1 MNKKA
6 IVLLSGG
13 IDSTATLVYAI
24 KKGFECYAI
33 SFDYNQ
39 KHKIELEYAKE
50 IAIKYKA
57 IEHKIVQIDIGI
69 LAKSALLSG
78 SSEVPKYKNINELPQ
93 NIPVT
98 YVPARNI
105 LFLSYA
111 LSWAESIKANNIFIG
126 ANKDDYQGYPDCR
139 PDFYKKFEELANIG
153 TSFVDKNGKIK
164 IMTPFINSTK
174 EEIIIFGKNNDIDFS
189 KTFTCYDPINGKPCG
204 KCYSC
209 LVRQNAFGIIK
220 KKVITLVILAQAPNN
235 SKKRKI

>member
-6 IVLLSGG
+6 IILLSGG

-24 KKGFECYAI
+24 KEDYKCYAI

-50 IAIKYKA
+50 IAKKYNV
-57 IEHKIVQIDIGI
+57 IEHKIIKLDLNI
-69 LAKSALLSG
+69 LTESALISG
-78 SSEVPKYKNINELPQ
+78 NKEVPKYNDIKDLPK

-98 YVPARNI
+98 YVPARNT

-111 LSWAESIKANNIFIG
+111 LSWAESINAGNIFIG

-139 PDFYKKFEELANIG
+139 PEFYKKFEELANIG
-153 TSFVDKNGKIK
+153 TSFVDKTEKIK
-164 IMTPFINSTK
+164 ILTPFINSTK
-174 EEIIIFGKNNDIDFS
+174 EEIIMFGIENNIDLS
-189 KTFTCYDPINGKPCG
+189 KTFTCYEPIDGKPCG

-209 LVRQNAFGIIK
+209 LVRQNAFDKIK
-220 KKVITLVILAQAPNN
+220 KKGGNIVY
-235 SKKRKI
+235 K

>member
-6 IVLLSGG
+6 IILLSGG

-24 KKGFECYAI
+24 KEGYECYAI

-39 KHKIELEYAKE
+39 KHKIELEYAKKT
-50 IAIKYKA
+50 AKKYNVKS
-57 IEHKIVQIDIGI
+57 HKIIKINLDII
-69 LAKSALLSG
+69 TQSALLSG
-78 SSEVPKYKNINELPQ
+78 NNEVPKYKDINELP
-93 NIPVT
+93 NEIPVT

-111 LSWAESIKANNIFIG
+111 LSWAESIKANNIFVG

-153 TSFVDKNGKIK
+153 TSFVEKTEKIK
-164 IMTPFINSTK
+164 ILTPFINSTK
-174 EEIIIFGKNNDIDFS
+174 EEIIIFGIENNIDFS
-189 KTFTCYDPINGKPCG
+189 ETFTCYDPIDGKPCG

-209 LVRQNAFGIIK
+209 LVRQNAFDKI
-220 KKVITLVILAQAPNN
+220 N
-235 SKKRKI
+235 KKRR